1 MEDFKKMVDGVYGWY
16 VEDGK
21 PTPPKQDLPQ
31 FVKDRADYFWEM
43 AEDGLTLLGA
53 MECIFSNEKP
63 KEYDWFADKTW
74 LPKTKEFDDWADQS
88 LSMAQLVIAV
98 YLIYGEVQDDSKI

>member
-1 MEDFKKMVDGVYGWY
+1 MEDFKKMFDEVYGWT

-53 MECIFSNEKP
+53 MECIFSNKNL
-63 KEYDWFADKTW
+63 KNMIGLLARLGCRKRKNLTIGQINHLVW
-74 LPKTKEFDDWADQS
+74 LS
-88 LSMAQLVIAV
+88 
-98 YLIYGEVQDDSKI
+98 

>member
-1 MEDFKKMVDGVYGWY
+1 MKDFKKMFDGVYGWT
-16 VEDGK
+16 VEAGK

-63 KEYDWFADKTW
+63 KEYDWFASKDW

-88 LSMAQLVIAV
+88 LSMAQFVIAV
-98 YLIYGEVQDDSKI
+98 YLIYGGGAR